1 MKHPLHSLAPAALA
15 LLWCGC
21 LPEESIW
28 WSPDGQTAAV
38 RGPEGLC
45 LAQLDGRLSP
55 VLLPGRI
62 QSANWSPDGSGLVV
76 SRSLELAQW
85 AEVEALIPAA
95 EAAATRAMARAVPD
109 LLRAGLTVAGGNW
122 NDLDGQFLKPLG
134 LDKNRV
140 LSAAWFCARSL
151 HRDALLEVVR
161 GFPNATAL
169 ESELL
174 APEADR
180 MAVHEIVWLPLR
192 ERQVVGPP
200 QALLRSLRPILDP
213 LLSPR
218 HPVVACRTDEGAL
231 KALPLAGGN
240 PVTVAEGSVVAAVWS
255 ADGCS
260 LIHLVREESDAVGEI
275 RSRRVLD
282 ERGGLLTTIP
292 PPQTLALAAFGASS
306 SPRLATL
313 PDGRLLF
320 ACLPVTLPLR
330 ADSIHPG
337 ARFFLLDPAA
347 PQSPPAVVPVREGSL
362 PDDLSVFAP
371 SPDGQRVA
379 VVEAGTDAVAVL
391 ELATGKV
398 SLLSP
403 AHEGWKSRL
412 IPAWRN
418 PHELSFAALPSATAT
433 RPELML
439 WRVDAPRRVLSEG
452 WPGDVVKPWLE
463 GPGTKAESPAP

>member
-1 MKHPLHSLAPAALA
+1 MKHLLRSLAGAALT

-28 WSPDGQTAAV
+28 WSPDGQTVAV
-38 RGPEGLC
+38 RSPEGLR

-55 VLLPGRI
+55 VLLPGQI
-62 QSANWSPDGSGLVV
+62 QSAHWSPDGSGLVV
-76 SRSLELAQW
+76 SRSLDRTDW
-85 AEVEALIPAA
+85 AEVEALIPAT
-95 EAAATRAMARAVPD
+95 EAAATRTMARAVPD
-109 LLRAGLTVAGGNW
+109 LLRAGLTVTGGNW

-151 HRDALLEVVR
+151 HREALLDVLR
-161 GFPNATAL
+161 GFTNAAAL
-169 ESELL
+169 ETEIL
-174 APEADR
+174 APEANR
-180 MAVHEIVWLPLR
+180 TAVHEILWLPLR
-192 ERQVVGPP
+192 EGQLVGPP
-200 QALLRSLRPILDP
+200 RALLQSLHPILDP
-213 LLSPR
+213 LVSPR

-240 PVTVAEGSVVAAVWS
+240 PVTVVEGSVVAAVWS

-260 LIHLVREESDAVGEI
+260 LIHLIMEESDAVGEI

-282 ERGGLLTTIP
+282 DQGGLLTTIP
-292 PPQTLALAAFGASS
+292 PTQTLAVAAFGASS

-320 ACLPVTLPLR
+320 ASLPVTLPAR

-347 PQSPPAVVPVREGSL
+347 PESPATVVPVREGSL
-362 PDDLSVFAP
+362 PDDLSVFAV
-371 SPDGQRVA
+371 SPDGQRAA

-398 SLLSP
+398 SILSP

-418 PHELSFAALPSATAT
+418 PRELSFAALPSPTAT

-439 WRVDAPRRVLSEG
+439 WRTDAPRRVLSEG
-452 WPGDVVKPWLE
+452 WPEDVVKPWLE
-463 GPGTKAESPAP
+463 GPGTNAESPAP